1 MEGLRNPF
9 KNRKKKKYIKQTKK
23 QPYFLALKNSF
34 VS

>member
-9 KNRKKKKYIKQTKK
+9 KNRKKKNQAKK